1 MTTNNAINNI
11 YKDGRL
17 ADIKYYTSSTT
28 WTKPSNML
36 DDDFIIIELVGGG
49 GGSASTVSTGAS
61 SSSVSG
67 SGAGGGYS
75 YKKIFGSA
83 LASSETVTIGAG
95 GAGATSTSGGAGGY
109 GTITSFGSHAS
120 ASGGSGGG
128 AGVAAFTPSGSAQI
142 PPAIAGIGIGGDIN
156 ITGARPNRSLVFYN
170 EGIVR
175 IPDIRS
181 GGSALSTSISSRGSS
196 AGGRFPGGGACGAAH
211 GPSATSR
218 PGAAGASG
226 LITIWEYY

>member
-61 SSSVSG
+61 ASSVSG
-67 SGAGGGYS
+67 SGAGAGYS

-95 GAGATSTSGGAGGY
+95 GVGATSSGGGGGS
-109 GTITSFGSHAS
+109 GTTTSFGSHAS

-128 AGVAAFTPSGSAQI
+128 AGVAAFTPSGLAQI
-142 PPAIAGIGIGGDIN
+142 PPAIAGIGTGGDIN
-156 ITGARPNRSLVFYN
+156 ITGARPNKSLVFYN

-181 GGSALSTSISSRGSS
+181 GGSALSTSFSSRGSS
-196 AGGRFPGGGACGAAH
+196 GGGRFPGGGACGAGH
-211 GPSATSR
+211 GALKTSR

-226 LITIWEYY
+226 LIIIWEYY

>member
-49 GGSASTVSTGAS
+49 GGSGSTVATGESAS
-61 SSSVSG
+61 STSG

-95 GAGATSTSGGAGGY
+95 GVAATSVGGAGGS
-109 GTITSFGSHAS
+109 GATTSFGSHAS

-128 AGVAAFTPSGSAQI
+128 GGVFVLGPSGLGQV
-142 PPAIAGIGIGGDIN
+142 PPAIAGTGTGGDIN
-156 ITGARPNRSLVFYN
+156 IKGARSSTSLVFYN
-170 EGIVR
+170 EGFPR
-175 IPDIRS
+175 TPDVSS
-181 GGSALSTSISSRGSS
+181 GGSALSTSISSLGTSV
-196 AGGRFPGGGACGAAH
+196 GGIFPGGGACGAFH
-211 GPSATSR
+211 GEFISSR
-218 PGAAGASG
+218 PGSDGAGG
-226 LITIWEYY
+226 LLTIWEYY

>member
-11 YKDGRL
+11 YKEGRL

-49 GGSASTVSTGAS
+49 GGSGSTVATGESAS
-61 SSSVSG
+61 STSG

-95 GAGATSTSGGAGGY
+95 GVGGTSPSGGGGGS
-109 GTITSFGSHAS
+109 GTTTSFGSHAS

-128 AGVAAFTPSGSAQI
+128 AGVAAFTPSGLGQV
-142 PPAIAGIGIGGDIN
+142 PPAIAGTGTGGDIN
-156 ITGARPNRSLVFYN
+156 IKGARPNKSLVFYN
-170 EGIVR
+170 EGINRASDV
-175 IPDIRS
+175 RS
-181 GGSALSTSISSRGSS
+181 GGSALSTSISSGGSS
-196 AGGRFPGGGACGAAH
+196 AGGRFPGGGACGAVH
-211 GPSATSR
+211 GALKSSR
-218 PGAAGASG
+218 PGAAGAGG
-226 LITIWEYY
+226 LLTIWEYY

>member
-1 MTTNNAINNI
+1 MATNNSINNI

-49 GGSASTVSTGAS
+49 GGSGSTVSTSAS
-61 SSSVSG
+61 ASSVSG

-75 YKKIFGSA
+75 CKKIFGSA

-95 GAGATSTSGGAGGY
+95 GAGSTSSGGGGGS
-109 GTITSFGSHAS
+109 GTTTSFGSHAS

-128 AGVAAFTPSGSAQI
+128 GGVAAFTPSGLAQI
-142 PPAIAGIGIGGDIN
+142 PPAIAGTGTGGDIN
-156 ITGARPNRSLVFYN
+156 IEGARPNKSLVFYN
-170 EGIVR
+170 EGLNRVS
-175 IPDIRS
+175 DVRS
-181 GGSALSTSISSRGSS
+181 GGSALSTSFSSRGNS
-196 AGGRFPGGGACGAAH
+196 GGGIFPGGGACGAGH
-211 GPSATSR
+211 GPSTTSR
-218 PGAAGASG
+218 PGAAGAGG
-226 LITIWEYY
+226 LLTIWEYY

>member
-49 GGSASTVSTGAS
+49 GGSGSTVSTSAS
-61 SSSVSG
+61 ASSVSG

-75 YKKIFGSA
+75 CKKIFGSA

-95 GAGATSTSGGAGGY
+95 GAGATSSGGAGGY

-128 AGVAAFTPSGSAQI
+128 GGVAAFTPSGAAQI
-142 PPAIAGIGIGGDIN
+142 AAAIAGTGTGGDIN
-156 ITGARPNRSLVFYN
+156 IEGARPSKSLVFYN
-170 EGIVR
+170 EGLVR
-175 IPDIRS
+175 IPDVRS
-181 GGSALSTSISSRGSS
+181 GGSALSTSISSRGTSDV
-196 AGGRFPGGGACGAAH
+196 GIFPGGGACGAVH
-211 GPSATSR
+211 GASTTSR
-218 PGAAGASG
+218 PGAAGAGG
-226 LITIWEYY
+226 LLTIWEYY